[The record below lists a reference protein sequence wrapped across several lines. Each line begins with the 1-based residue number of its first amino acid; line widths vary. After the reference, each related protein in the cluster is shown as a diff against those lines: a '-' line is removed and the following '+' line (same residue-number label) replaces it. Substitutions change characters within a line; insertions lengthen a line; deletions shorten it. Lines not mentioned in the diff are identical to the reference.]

1 MRRTNRAA
9 VNQGLTRRRVGELL
23 QAGPASGLISKITL
37 HGWQQLLVTRMYSPS
52 GVQSGAK
59 AARDGG
65 VIARG
70 SPPSAN
76 MTNVT
81 HGSP

>member
-1 MRRTNRAA
+1 
-9 VNQGLTRRRVGELL
+9 
-23 QAGPASGLISKITL
+23 
-37 HGWQQLLVTRMYSPS
+37 MYSPS